1 MPATA
6 PLDRLAGP
14 YEVCVTGDPN
24 YRPVIGHRLA
34 DIIDGPHLQPLLAE
48 RFGLDDE
55 AAEQA
60 AFSTGATLHQTWRA
74 TAYGENY
81 TAWVG
86 RLPEVLLKC
95 LVEMA
100 ARAETDKYAT
110 AHELRMARLM
120 LTELAVDL
128 GGR

>member
-1 MPATA
+1 MHTT
-6 PLDRLAGP
+6 PLDRLVGP
-14 YEVCVTGDPN
+14 YTIRDTGEPSSS
-24 YRPVIGHRLA
+24 PVIGDSLA
-34 DIIDGPHLQPLLAE
+34 DIIDGPHLKTLLVD
-48 RFGLDDE
+48 RFGLGAD

-60 AFSTGATLHQTWRA
+60 AISTGATLHQAWRA

-100 ARAETDKYAT
+100 ARAETDPHAT

-120 LTELAVDL
+120 LTELAIDL
-128 GGR
+128 GSR